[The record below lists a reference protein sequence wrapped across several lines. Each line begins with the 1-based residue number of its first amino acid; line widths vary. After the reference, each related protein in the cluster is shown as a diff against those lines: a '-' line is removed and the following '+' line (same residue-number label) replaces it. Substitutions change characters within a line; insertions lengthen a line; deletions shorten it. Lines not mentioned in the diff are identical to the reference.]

1 MTVIPEGYSGFLM
14 VVKKDCNT
22 CRLIETAIA
31 ELQNSCALRVIS
43 QDDPYFPAGVRDM
56 IDDRELEWSY
66 RLQIEMV
73 PTLIECHDGVEQARL
88 VGWLRDEWRSLTGLS
103 TLGDGL
109 PQFSP
114 GCGSRTVE
122 PGMPESLAYKYG
134 NTVLQARRI
143 DVAEL
148 EDVHDLMFER
158 GWSDGLPVVPPT
170 EERVMRM
177 LNGTRRAPD
186 EIVGVIP
193 PDQAPCTVEKIAINA
208 VMAGCK
214 PKYLPVVLAAVE
226 AACLDEF
233 CMHGLLAT
241 TYFSGPIIIVN
252 GPIVNEIGMNWST
265 NALGQ
270 GNRANSTIGR
280 ALQLVIRNVGGG
292 KPGGVDRA
300 ALGQPGKVGF
310 CFPEREHDSYW
321 ESLAVERGF
330 TSEQSTV
337 TLFAG
342 DGVHGIADQKSR
354 EPKSLTRSLAMTLR
368 TVLHAKIFG
377 AASAILIVTPENMR
391 VFREAGWS
399 KARFRKELVDCLT
412 LDGSELLRGASGIA
426 EGMPESYAER
436 RLTKFRPDSLLIVHT
451 GGSAGMWSAV
461 IGGWAATGPKG
472 SSPVTVAIKS

>member
-122 PGMPESLAYKYG
+122 TGMPESLAYKYG
-134 NTVLQARRI
+134 DTVLQARRI
-143 DVAEL
+143 EVAEL

-170 EERVMRM
+170 KERVIRM
-177 LNGTRRAPD
+177 LTGTRRAPD

-214 PKYLPVVLAAVE
+214 PEIPSGGAGGRRSGLPRRILYAR
-226 AACLDEF
+226 
-233 CMHGLLAT
+233 
-241 TYFSGPIIIVN
+241 S
-252 GPIVNEIGMNWST
+252 
-265 NALGQ
+265 
-270 GNRANSTIGR
+270 
-280 ALQLVIRNVGGG
+280 
-292 KPGGVDRA
+292 
-300 ALGQPGKVGF
+300 
-310 CFPEREHDSYW
+310 
-321 ESLAVERGF
+321 
-330 TSEQSTV
+330 
-337 TLFAG
+337 AG
-342 DGVHGIADQKSR
+342 DD
-354 EPKSLTRSLAMTLR
+354 LFLR
-368 TVLHAKIFG
+368 THHYCKRA
-377 AASAILIVTPENMR
+377 
-391 VFREAGWS
+391 
-399 KARFRKELVDCLT
+399 D
-412 LDGSELLRGASGIA
+412 
-426 EGMPESYAER
+426 
-436 RLTKFRPDSLLIVHT
+436 H
-451 GGSAGMWSAV
+451 
-461 IGGWAATGPKG
+461 
-472 SSPVTVAIKS
+472 